1 MENIIEFSHVSKHF
15 GAIKALRDVS
25 FTIRKGECHAI
36 IGENGAGKSTLMNIL
51 SGIYLPDGGNVLYK
65 GEPVKISAPHVA
77 GELGIS
83 TVYQELKLC
92 PNLTITENIFLGR
105 TKTTRLGVIQK
116 GDMDEQARQMME
128 MFHIDLDVTQAVSR
142 LSIAQMQL
150 VELAKAIGKNAD
162 VLILDE
168 PTSSLTAAETQ
179 TLFTVLERLKKE
191 GRTLLFISHRLSEIF
206 AIADRLSVM
215 RDGAYLGT
223 YDCGEIDENKVVKLI
238 TGNELYE
245 ELSGEQDE
253 AGTAGGKQDVV
264 LEVKNLNRGKLVRD
278 VSFRLYEGEILGLY
292 GLQGSG
298 RTELVETVFGLHPA
312 ESGEI
317 VLRGEV
323 QKKGIRSPGQAIR
336 CEMGLLTEDR
346 KNRGIF
352 AKMDILENIAVI
364 HNKKICGRF
373 GILSRRKMEGMAQ
386 EYCRKLS
393 VKMDS
398 LQQNIQNLSGGNQQ
412 KVIIARMLSTDPGI
426 ILADEPTRGVD
437 VGAKSEIF
445 AIFHQLKKDKKSII
459 LISSE
464 LKEVVKECDRV
475 LVMRNGR
482 IVGEVT
488 DRENREEQILQ
499 YSFNG

>member
-77 GELGIS
+77 GGLGIS

-105 TKTTRLGVIQK
+105 TKTTKLGIIQK
-116 GDMDEQARQMME
+116 GDMDEQARQMID
-128 MFHIDLDVTQAVSR
+128 MFHIDLDVTQPVGR

-150 VELAKAIGKNAD
+150 VELAKAIGKDAE

-168 PTSSLTAAETQ
+168 PTSSLTAAETR

-215 RDGAYLGT
+215 RDGNYLGT
-223 YDCGEIDENKVVKLI
+223 YECGEIDENKVVKLI
-238 TGNELYE
+238 TGNELYQ

-253 AGTAGGKQDVV
+253 ADTAGQERHAV

-278 VSFRLYEGEILGLY
+278 VSFRLYEGEILGL
-292 GLQGSG
+292 
-298 RTELVETVFGLHPA
+298 
-312 ESGEI
+312 
-317 VLRGEV
+317 
-323 QKKGIRSPGQAIR
+323 
-336 CEMGLLTEDR
+336 
-346 KNRGIF
+346 
-352 AKMDILENIAVI
+352 
-364 HNKKICGRF
+364 
-373 GILSRRKMEGMAQ
+373 
-386 EYCRKLS
+386 
-393 VKMDS
+393 
-398 LQQNIQNLSGGNQQ
+398 
-412 KVIIARMLSTDPGI
+412 
-426 ILADEPTRGVD
+426 
-437 VGAKSEIF
+437 
-445 AIFHQLKKDKKSII
+445 
-459 LISSE
+459 
-464 LKEVVKECDRV
+464 
-475 LVMRNGR
+475 
-482 IVGEVT
+482 
-488 DRENREEQILQ
+488 
-499 YSFNG
+499 